1 MDRDAELRRWL
12 ATPRRT
18 WRWNRGETEGYDA
31 VEASGAVLRWYRWSH
46 RAEGGGAH
54 DLVLQ
59 AREAFLRDGPPR
71 PTPAGGLD
79 QLRAHLASEQSE

>member
-1 MDRDAELRRWL
+1 MDPEGELRRWL

-18 WRWNRGETEGYDA
+18 WRWNRGETGGYDA

-46 RAEGGGAH
+46 HAEEGGPQ

-59 AREAFLRDGPPR
+59 AREAFLRDGPARPAPR
-71 PTPAGGLD
+71 GVLA
-79 QLRAHLASEQSE
+79 QLHAHLEEDGRE